1 MKVIAAVDIMEAS
14 VVRLVRGDPVN
25 RITYSSNPIETA
37 QKWEEAGADLIHAVD
52 IDAALGRETNNA
64 KIISEIIKSVQIP
77 VQVAGGIRSVEAL
90 DEMLGPKKAA
100 RVVLGTLALKDPE
113 LIKQL
118 PRKKLEKIVISVDH
132 VKNMVMVQ
140 GWKEPSGIK
149 LAEAI
154 NLFLSMGINEF
165 LLTSVERDGTL
176 RGPDLDTLSY
186 ACTFDGAKIIASGG
200 VSNLLDTVRLRTIG
214 CSSVILGKAIYDGK
228 LDLSRVK
235 ALA

>member
-1 MKVIAAVDIMEAS
+1 MKILAAVDIMEGS
-14 VVRLVRGDPVN
+14 VVRLVMGDPAN

-52 IDAALGRETNNA
+52 IDAALGRETNNT

-100 RVVLGTLALKDPE
+100 KVVLGTLALKDPE

-186 ACTFDGAKIIASGG
+186 ACTFNDAKIIASGG

>member
-14 VVRLVRGDPVN
+14 VVRLVMGDPVN

-37 QKWEEAGADLIHAVD
+37 QKWEKAGADLIHAVD
-52 IDAALGRETNNA
+52 IDAALGRETNNT

-100 RVVLGTLALKDPE
+100 KVVLGTLALKDPE

-154 NLFLSMGINEF
+154 NLFLSMGINEY

-186 ACTFDGAKIIASGG
+186 ACTFEGAKIIASGG

>member
-14 VVRLVRGDPVN
+14 VVRLVMGDPVN

-52 IDAALGRETNNA
+52 IDAALGRETNNT

-100 RVVLGTLALKDPE
+100 KVVLGTLALKDPE

-186 ACTFDGAKIIASGG
+186 ACTFEGAKIIASGG

>member
-1 MKVIAAVDIMEAS
+1 MKILAAVDIMEGS
-14 VVRLVRGDPVN
+14 VVRLVMGDPVN
-25 RITYSSNPIETA
+25 RITYSKNPIETA

-100 RVVLGTLALKDPE
+100 KVVLGTLALKDPE

-154 NLFLSMGINEF
+154 NLFLSMGINEY

-176 RGPDLDTLSY
+176 QGPDLDTLSY
-186 ACTFDGAKIIASGG
+186 ACTFEGAKIIASGG

>member
-1 MKVIAAVDIMEAS
+1 MKILAAVDIMEGS
-14 VVRLVRGDPVN
+14 VVRLVMGDPAN

-37 QKWEEAGADLIHAVD
+37 QRWEKAGADLIHAVD
-52 IDAALGRETNNA
+52 IDAALGRETNNT

-77 VQVAGGIRSVEAL
+77 VQVAGGIRSVEAV

-100 RVVLGTLALKDPE
+100 KVVLGTLALKDPE

-186 ACTFDGAKIIASGG
+186 ACTFNDAKIIASGG

>member
-1 MKVIAAVDIMEAS
+1 
-14 VVRLVRGDPVN
+14 
-25 RITYSSNPIETA
+25 
-37 QKWEEAGADLIHAVD
+37 
-52 IDAALGRETNNA
+52 
-64 KIISEIIKSVQIP
+64 
-77 VQVAGGIRSVEAL
+77 
-90 DEMLGPKKAA
+90 MLGPKKAA
-100 RVVLGTLALKDPE
+100 KIVLGTLALKDPE

-186 ACTFDGAKIIASGG
+186 ACTFNGAKIIASGG
-200 VSNLLDTVRLRTIG
+200 VSNLLDIVRLRTIG
-214 CSSVILGKAIYDGK
+214 CSSVILGKAIYDDK

>member
-14 VVRLVRGDPVN
+14 VVRLVMGDPVN

-52 IDAALGRETNNA
+52 IDAALGRETNNT

-100 RVVLGTLALKDPE
+100 KVVLGTLALKDPE

-140 GWKEPSGIK
+140 GWKESSGIK

-186 ACTFDGAKIIASGG
+186 ACTFNGAKIIASGG

>member
-1 MKVIAAVDIMEAS
+1 
-14 VVRLVRGDPVN
+14 
-25 RITYSSNPIETA
+25 
-37 QKWEEAGADLIHAVD
+37 
-52 IDAALGRETNNA
+52 
-64 KIISEIIKSVQIP
+64 
-77 VQVAGGIRSVEAL
+77 
-90 DEMLGPKKAA
+90 
-100 RVVLGTLALKDPE
+100 
-113 LIKQL
+113 
-118 PRKKLEKIVISVDH
+118 
-132 VKNMVMVQ
+132 MVQ

-154 NLFLSMGINEF
+154 NLFLSMGINEY

-186 ACTFDGAKIIASGG
+186 ACTFEGAKIIASGG
-200 VSNLLDTVRLRTIG
+200 VSNLLDIVRLRTIG

>member
-1 MKVIAAVDIMEAS
+1 MKVIAAVDIMEGS
-14 VVRLVRGDPVN
+14 VVRLVMGDPTN
-25 RITYSSNPIETA
+25 RVTYSSNPIETA

-52 IDAALGRETNNA
+52 IDAALGRETNNT

-77 VQVAGGIRSVEAL
+77 VQVAGGIRSVEAV

-100 RVVLGTLALKDPE
+100 KVVLGTLALKDPE

-149 LAEAI
+149 LAEAL

-200 VSNLLDTVRLRTIG
+200 VSNLLDTVKLRTIG

-228 LDLSRVK
+228 LDLPRVK

>member
-14 VVRLVRGDPVN
+14 VVRLVMGDPVN

-52 IDAALGRETNNA
+52 IDAALGRETNNT

-100 RVVLGTLALKDPE
+100 KVVLGTLALKDPE

>member
-1 MKVIAAVDIMEAS
+1 V
-14 VVRLVRGDPVN
+14 
-25 RITYSSNPIETA
+25 
-37 QKWEEAGADLIHAVD
+37 
-52 IDAALGRETNNA
+52 
-64 KIISEIIKSVQIP
+64 
-77 VQVAGGIRSVEAL
+77 
-90 DEMLGPKKAA
+90 DEMLGAKKAA
-100 RVVLGTLALKDPE
+100 KVVLGTLALKDPE

-154 NLFLSMGINEF
+154 TLFLSMGINEF

-186 ACTFDGAKIIASGG
+186 ACTFNGAKIIASGG

>member
-14 VVRLVRGDPVN
+14 VVRLVMGDPVN

-52 IDAALGRETNNA
+52 IDAALGRETNNT

-77 VQVAGGIRSVEAL
+77 VQVAGGIRSVEAV

-100 RVVLGTLALKDPE
+100 KVVLGTLALKDPE

-200 VSNLLDTVRLRTIG
+200 VSNLLDTVKLRTIG

>member
-1 MKVIAAVDIMEAS
+1 MKILAAVDIMEAS
-14 VVRLVRGDPVN
+14 VVRLVMGDPVN

-52 IDAALGRETNNA
+52 IDAALGRETNNT

-100 RVVLGTLALKDPE
+100 KVVLGTLALKDPE

-154 NLFLSMGINEF
+154 NLFLSMGINEY

-186 ACTFDGAKIIASGG
+186 ACTFEGAKIIASGG

>member
-1 MKVIAAVDIMEAS
+1 MKIIAAVDIMEGS
-14 VVRLVRGDPVN
+14 VVRLVMGDPAN
-25 RITYSSNPIETA
+25 KITYSSNPIEIA
-37 QKWEEAGADLIHAVD
+37 QKWEAAGADLIHAVD
-52 IDAALGRETNNA
+52 IDAALGRETNNT
-64 KIISEIIKSVQIP
+64 KIVSEIIKSVQIP
-77 VQVAGGIRSVEAL
+77 VQVAGGIRSVEAV

-100 RVVLGTLALKDPE
+100 KVVLGTLALKNPE

-132 VKNMVMVQ
+132 VRNMVMVQ

-186 ACTFDGAKIIASGG
+186 ACTFNGAKIIASGG

>member
-14 VVRLVRGDPVN
+14 VVRLVMGDPVN

-228 LDLSRVK
+228 LDLPRVK

>member
-1 MKVIAAVDIMEAS
+1 MKVLAAVDIMEGS
-14 VVRLVRGDPVN
+14 VVRLVMGDPAN
-25 RITYSSNPIETA
+25 RIIYSSNPIETA
-37 QKWEEAGADLIHAVD
+37 QKWEKAGADLIHAVD
-52 IDAALGRETNNA
+52 IDAALGRETNNIR
-64 KIISEIIKSVQIP
+64 IISEIIKSVQIP
-77 VQVAGGIRSVEAL
+77 VQVAGGIRSVEAV
-90 DEMLGPKKAA
+90 DEMLGPKKATK
-100 RVVLGTLALKDPE
+100 VVLGTLALKDPE
-113 LIKQL
+113 LIKQF

-186 ACTFDGAKIIASGG
+186 ACTFNGAKIIASGG

-235 ALA
+235 ALV

>member
-14 VVRLVRGDPVN
+14 VVRLVMGDPVN

-37 QKWEEAGADLIHAVD
+37 QKWEEAGADLIHALD

-100 RVVLGTLALKDPE
+100 KVVLGTLALKDPE

-154 NLFLSMGINEF
+154 NLFLSMGINEY

-186 ACTFDGAKIIASGG
+186 ACTFNDAKIIASGG

>member
-14 VVRLVRGDPVN
+14 VVRLVMGDPVN

-100 RVVLGTLALKDPE
+100 KVVLGTLALKDPE

-140 GWKEPSGIK
+140 GWKESSGIK

-186 ACTFDGAKIIASGG
+186 ACTFNDAKIIASGG

>member
-14 VVRLVRGDPVN
+14 VVRLVMGDPVN

-100 RVVLGTLALKDPE
+100 KVVLGTLALKDPE

-186 ACTFDGAKIIASGG
+186 ACTFNDAKIIASGG

>member
-1 MKVIAAVDIMEAS
+1 MKILAAVDIMEGS
-14 VVRLVRGDPVN
+14 VVRLVMGDPAN

-37 QKWEEAGADLIHAVD
+37 QRWEKAGADLIHAVD
-52 IDAALGRETNNA
+52 IDAALGRETNNT

-77 VQVAGGIRSVEAL
+77 VQVAGGIRSVEAV
-90 DEMLGPKKAA
+90 DEMLGAKKAA
-100 RVVLGTLALKDPE
+100 KVVLGTLALKDPE

>member
-1 MKVIAAVDIMEAS
+1 MKILAAVDIMEGS
-14 VVRLVRGDPVN
+14 VVRLVMGDPAN

-37 QKWEEAGADLIHAVD
+37 QRWEKAGADLIHAVD
-52 IDAALGRETNNA
+52 IDAALGRETNNT

-77 VQVAGGIRSVEAL
+77 VQVAGGIRSVEAV

-100 RVVLGTLALKDPE
+100 KVVLGTLALKDPE
-113 LIKQL
+113 LIKRL

-186 ACTFDGAKIIASGG
+186 ACTFNDAKIIASGG

>member
-1 MKVIAAVDIMEAS
+1 MKILAAVDIMEGS
-14 VVRLVRGDPVN
+14 VVRLVMGDPAN

-37 QKWEEAGADLIHAVD
+37 QRWEKAGADLIHAVD
-52 IDAALGRETNNA
+52 IDAALGRETNNT

-77 VQVAGGIRSVEAL
+77 VQVAGGIRSVESV

-100 RVVLGTLALKDPE
+100 KVVLGTLALKDPE
-113 LIKQL
+113 LIKRL

-186 ACTFDGAKIIASGG
+186 ACTFNDAKIIASGG

>member
-14 VVRLVRGDPVN
+14 VVRLVMGDPVN

-100 RVVLGTLALKDPE
+100 KARTWHSGSE
-113 LIKQL
+113 G
-118 PRKKLEKIVISVDH
+118 PRINKAASKKEVGKNCDIS
-132 VKNMVMVQ
+132 
-140 GWKEPSGIK
+140 
-149 LAEAI
+149 
-154 NLFLSMGINEF
+154 
-165 LLTSVERDGTL
+165 
-176 RGPDLDTLSY
+176 
-186 ACTFDGAKIIASGG
+186 
-200 VSNLLDTVRLRTIG
+200 
-214 CSSVILGKAIYDGK
+214 
-228 LDLSRVK
+228 
-235 ALA
+235 

>member
-1 MKVIAAVDIMEAS
+1 M
-14 VVRLVRGDPVN
+14 
-25 RITYSSNPIETA
+25 
-37 QKWEEAGADLIHAVD
+37 
-52 IDAALGRETNNA
+52 
-64 KIISEIIKSVQIP
+64 
-77 VQVAGGIRSVEAL
+77 
-90 DEMLGPKKAA
+90 
-100 RVVLGTLALKDPE
+100 
-113 LIKQL
+113 
-118 PRKKLEKIVISVDH
+118 ISVDH

-154 NLFLSMGINEF
+154 NLFLSMGINEY

-186 ACTFDGAKIIASGG
+186 ACTFEGAKIIASGG

>member
-1 MKVIAAVDIMEAS
+1 MKC
-14 VVRLVRGDPVN
+14 L
-25 RITYSSNPIETA
+25 
-37 QKWEEAGADLIHAVD
+37 DL
-52 IDAALGRETNNA
+52 RKPQE
-64 KIISEIIKSVQIP
+64 S
-77 VQVAGGIRSVEAL
+77 
-90 DEMLGPKKAA
+90 
-100 RVVLGTLALKDPE
+100 VLGTLALKDPE

-186 ACTFDGAKIIASGG
+186 ACTFNGAKIIASGG

>member
-1 MKVIAAVDIMEAS
+1 MKIIAAVDIMEGS
-14 VVRLVRGDPVN
+14 VVRLVKGDPAN
-25 RITYSSNPIETA
+25 KITYSSNPIETA
-37 QKWEEAGADLIHAVD
+37 QKWEAAGADIIHAVD
-52 IDAALGRETNNA
+52 LDAALGTGTNNT
-64 KIISEIIKSVQIP
+64 KIISEIVKSVQIP
-77 VQVAGGIRSVEAL
+77 VQVAGGIRSVEAV

-100 RVVLGTLALKDPE
+100 KVVLGTLALKDPE

-176 RGPDLDTLSY
+176 QGPDLDTLSY
-186 ACTFDGAKIIASGG
+186 ACTFNGAKIIASGG
-200 VSNLLDTVRLRTIG
+200 ISNLLDIVRLRTIG

>member
-1 MKVIAAVDIMEAS
+1 MKILAAVDIMEAS
-14 VVRLVRGDPVN
+14 VVRLVMGDPVN

-37 QKWEEAGADLIHAVD
+37 QRWEKAGADLIHAVD
-52 IDAALGRETNNA
+52 IDAALGRETNNT

-77 VQVAGGIRSVEAL
+77 VQVAGGIRSVEAV

-100 RVVLGTLALKDPE
+100 KVVLGTLALKDPE

-154 NLFLSMGINEF
+154 NLFLSMGINEY

-186 ACTFDGAKIIASGG
+186 ACTFEGAKIIASGG

>member
-14 VVRLVRGDPVN
+14 VVRLVMGDPVN

-52 IDAALGRETNNA
+52 IDAALGRETNNT

-100 RVVLGTLALKDPE
+100 KVVLGTLALKDPE

-154 NLFLSMGINEF
+154 NLFLSMGINEY

-186 ACTFDGAKIIASGG
+186 ACTFEGAKIIASGG

-228 LDLSRVK
+228 LDLSKVK

>member
-1 MKVIAAVDIMEAS
+1 MKILAAVDIMEGS
-14 VVRLVRGDPVN
+14 VVRLVMGDPAN
-25 RITYSSNPIETA
+25 RTTYSSNPIETA
-37 QKWEEAGADLIHAVD
+37 QKWEKAGADLIHAVD
-52 IDAALGRETNNA
+52 IDAALGRETNNT

-90 DEMLGPKKAA
+90 DEMLGTKKAA
-100 RVVLGTLALKDPE
+100 KVVLGTLALKDPE

-186 ACTFDGAKIIASGG
+186 ACTFNGAKIIASGG
-200 VSNLLDTVRLRTIG
+200 LSNLLDTVRLRTIG